1 MGKWSTAPY
10 VRNKTATSCAIS
22 HAMALNSLS
31 NKKDAAVEF
40 IKYSVSPE
48 AQSLNFQEFTNFPS
62 RLSVAKQVI
71 AAARGQ
77 QAEWLAQL
85 ETTIATGKEWPKLPG
100 FSKVCT
106 RIYWAIER
114 ALSNQA
120 SPEDALNHAAKEAL
134 ETMQQA
140 GAYQ

>member
-1 MGKWSTAPY
+1 
-10 VRNKTATSCAIS
+10 
-22 HAMALNSLS
+22 MALNSLS

-62 RLSVAKQVI
+62 RLSVAKQVV

-106 RIYWAIER
+106 RHIQGDREGAEQPGL
-114 ALSNQA
+114 A
-120 SPEDALNHAAKEAL
+120 EDALNRSGEGIA
-134 ETMQQA
+134 
-140 GAYQ
+140 